1 MLNIINKIKSYLQDS
16 WQETRKVNWLTKDE
30 TIKLTIEVIL
40 FSLTFA
46 LIYGVVDSLLA
57 HLILLIVK

>member
-30 TIKLTIEVIL
+30 TIKLTVEVIL